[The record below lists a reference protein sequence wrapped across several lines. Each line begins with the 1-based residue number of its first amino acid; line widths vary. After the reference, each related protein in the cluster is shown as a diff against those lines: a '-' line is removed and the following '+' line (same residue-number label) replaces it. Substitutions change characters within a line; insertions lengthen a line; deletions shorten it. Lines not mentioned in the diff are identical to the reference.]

1 MIVVVVMM
9 FCMVLVA
16 VGAYLFLNRPQEG
29 DECDGKDENGNY
41 VIDDK
46 GKCVLDSCASGY
58 YKSGEE
64 CLVDQSG
71 VDCIPTG
78 TPDPQG
84 IYLTNQLGGCDL
96 STCEPGYN
104 LINGVCTIEPV
115 KARYVKI
122 IRDKAGMG
130 AAGVP
135 VLGNH
140 HLNLMEAKV
149 MSGGENIAFQKN
161 TTSSSTHA
169 GLSGGRLVDGDMTT
183 MAHTENGDVEW
194 FLIDLGAEYEIDQV
208 EIYNRTDSGGS
219 FARTRGVQ
227 IKISK
232 NADMSDSVDSGFIQ
246 VSQVAFDKPKLTWV
260 PKDGPDFIAS
270 A

>member
-1 MIVVVVMM
+1 MAAIAVVGVGAMLCISSSVAAVMM
-9 FCMVLVA
+9 GGDGDDA
-16 VGAYLFLNRPQEG
+16 PAPAGAGAGAGAG
-29 DECDGKDENGNY
+29 D
-41 VIDDK
+41 
-46 GKCVLDSCASGY
+46 A
-58 YKSGEE
+58 
-64 CLVDQSG
+64 
-71 VDCIPTG
+71 
-78 TPDPQG
+78 TPVVEK
-84 IYLTNQLGGCDL
+84 Y
-96 STCEPGYN
+96 
-104 LINGVCTIEPV
+104 
-115 KARYVKI
+115 RYVKI
-122 IRDKAGMG
+122 IRDKPGMG

-135 VLGNH
+135 ALSNH

-183 MAHTENGDVEW
+183 MAHTENADVEW

-208 EIYNRTDSGGS
+208 EIYNRTDPGGS

-246 VSQVAFDKPKLTWV
+246 VPQIAFDKPKLTWT
-260 PKDGPDFIAS
+260 PKDGPSFIAS

>member
-1 MIVVVVMM
+1 MATIAVAGVGLMVVCSSSLAAVMM
-9 FCMVLVA
+9 M
-16 VGAYLFLNRPQEG
+16 G
-29 DECDGKDENGNY
+29 
-41 VIDDK
+41 
-46 GKCVLDSCASGY
+46 
-58 YKSGEE
+58 GEE
-64 CLVDQSG
+64 DTST
-71 VDCIPTG
+71 TG
-78 TPDPQG
+78 
-84 IYLTNQLGGCDL
+84 GG
-96 STCEPGYN
+96 SSAGPAAGPSAVVEKY
-104 LINGVCTIEPV
+104 
-115 KARYVKI
+115 RYVKI
-122 IRDKAGMG
+122 IRDKSGMG

-183 MAHTENGDVEW
+183 MAHTENADVEW

-208 EIYNRTDSGGS
+208 EIYNRTDPGGS

-246 VSQVAFDKPKLTWV
+246 VPQIAFDKPKLTWT
-260 PKDGPDFIAS
+260 PKDGPGFIAS

>member
-1 MIVVVVMM
+1 MRSSKKKLRVKYKNTMAQIAMIAGLGVV
-9 FCMVLVA
+9 CLSSS
-16 VGAYLFLNRPQEG
+16 VGAALMMG
-29 DECDGKDENGNY
+29 G
-41 VIDDK
+41 
-46 GKCVLDSCASGY
+46 
-58 YKSGEE
+58 GEE
-64 CLVDQSG
+64 DDG
-71 VDCIPTG
+71 AG
-78 TPDPQG
+78 G
-84 IYLTNQLGGCDL
+84 LGGA
-96 STCEPGYN
+96 
-104 LINGVCTIEPV
+104 GVGPSAPV
-115 KARYVKI
+115 VEKYRYVKI
-122 IRDKAGMG
+122 IRDKPAMG
-130 AAGVP
+130 AAGIP
-135 VLGNH
+135 GLGNH

-183 MAHTENGDVEW
+183 MAHTEDADVEW

-208 EIYNRTDSGGS
+208 EIYNRTDPGGS

-246 VSQVAFDKPKLTWV
+246 VSQIAFDKPKLTWT
-260 PKDGPDFIAS
+260 PKDGPGFVAS

>member
-1 MIVVVVMM
+1 MAAIAVAGVGLMVVCSSSLAAAMM
-9 FCMVLVA
+9 M
-16 VGAYLFLNRPQEG
+16 G
-29 DECDGKDENGNY
+29 
-41 VIDDK
+41 
-46 GKCVLDSCASGY
+46 
-58 YKSGEE
+58 GEE
-64 CLVDQSG
+64 E
-71 VDCIPTG
+71 
-78 TPDPQG
+78 TPATTAGPAAG
-84 IYLTNQLGGCDL
+84 PSAVVEKY
-96 STCEPGYN
+96 
-104 LINGVCTIEPV
+104 
-115 KARYVKI
+115 RYVKI
-122 IRDKAGMG
+122 MRDKAEMG

-135 VLGNH
+135 WLGNH

-183 MAHTENGDVEW
+183 MAHTDTADVEW

-208 EIYNRTDSGGS
+208 EIYNRTDPGGS

-232 NADMSDSVDSGFIQ
+232 NADMSDSVDSGIIQ
-246 VSQVAFDKPKLTWV
+246 VSQVAIDKPKLTWV
-260 PKDGPDFIAS
+260 PKDGPGFIAS

>member
-1 MIVVVVMM
+1 MAAIA
-9 FCMVLVA
+9 VA
-16 VGAYLFLNRPQEG
+16 GVGALCILSSVG
-29 DECDGKDENGNY
+29 AALMMG
-41 VIDDK
+41 
-46 GKCVLDSCASGY
+46 
-58 YKSGEE
+58 GEE
-64 CLVDQSG
+64 ET
-71 VDCIPTG
+71 PTTTTTTG
-78 TPDPQG
+78 PAAGPSAVVEK
-84 IYLTNQLGGCDL
+84 Y
-96 STCEPGYN
+96 
-104 LINGVCTIEPV
+104 
-115 KARYVKI
+115 RYVKI
-122 IRDKAGMG
+122 MRDKAEMG

-135 VLGNH
+135 WLGNH

-183 MAHTENGDVEW
+183 MAHTDTADVEW

-208 EIYNRTDSGGS
+208 EIYNRTDAGGS

-232 NADMSDSVDSGFIQ
+232 NADMSDSVDSGILQ
-246 VSQVAFDKPKLTWV
+246 VSQVEFDKPKLTWV
-260 PKDGPDFIAS
+260 PKDGPGFIAS